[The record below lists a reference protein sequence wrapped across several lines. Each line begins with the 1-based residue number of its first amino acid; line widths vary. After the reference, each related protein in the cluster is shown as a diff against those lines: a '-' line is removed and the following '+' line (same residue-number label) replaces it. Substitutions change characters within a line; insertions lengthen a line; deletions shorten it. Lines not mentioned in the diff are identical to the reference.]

1 MSKKELQKFRKA
13 SKLFHQVERRLL
25 ARHKGQVVA
34 IEPDSGRYFLGKDV
48 LDAARNAMAA
58 FPGKVFDFFRI
69 GYPAVHKLRRQHHP
83 FFKRS
88 PQRAII
94 GWCSTNCLSGLRPR

>member
-25 ARHKGQVVA
+25 AHHKGQVVA
-34 IEPDSGRYFLGKDV
+34 IEPNSGRYFLGKDV
-48 LDAARNAMAA
+48 LEAARTAMTA

-69 GYPAVHKLRRQHHP
+69 GYPAVHKLRRH
-83 FFKRS
+83 K
-88 PQRAII
+88 
-94 GWCSTNCLSGLRPR
+94 